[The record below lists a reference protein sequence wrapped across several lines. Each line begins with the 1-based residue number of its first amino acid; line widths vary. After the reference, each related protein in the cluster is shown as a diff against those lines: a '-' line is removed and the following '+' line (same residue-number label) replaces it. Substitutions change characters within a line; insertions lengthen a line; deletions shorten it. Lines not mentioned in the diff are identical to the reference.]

1 MQPFPQS
8 DTVPSVRERLLDS
21 AEKVVGRD
29 GVANLTLEAIARD
42 AGVSKG
48 GLLYHF
54 PSKSALIIAVVQ
66 RLARRFDSEQD
77 RAVAGDPHVAGASTR
92 AYLTT
97 RAEPPDP
104 QEEPIH
110 TALLAAAGTD
120 PHYLDPFRERFA
132 AWQARL
138 EADGIDPATATIVR
152 LATDGL
158 CLCTLLNL
166 AVPREELRRKVID
179 KLLLMTVPAEPGV
192 TES

>member
-1 MQPFPQS
+1 MESTPQG
-8 DTVPSVRERLLDS
+8 DATISVCDRLLNS
-21 AEKVVGRD
+21 AEQVAGRD
-29 GVANLTLEAIARD
+29 GVGNLTLEAVARH

-66 RLARRFDSEQD
+66 RLAERFDREQT
-77 RAVAGDPHVAGASTR
+77 RAVAGDSQSAGAFSR
-92 AYLTT
+92 AYLTI

-120 PHYLDPFRERFA
+120 AQYLDPFRERFA
-132 AWQARL
+132 AWQALL
-138 EADGIDPATATIVR
+138 EADGIDPATATIIR

-158 CLCTLLNL
+158 CFCTLLNL
-166 AVPREELRRKVID
+166 AVPTGELRRKVID
-179 KLLLMTVPAEPGV
+179 KLLRMTTPPESGVAE
-192 TES
+192 S

>member
-1 MQPFPQS
+1 MEAFPQRDVS
-8 DTVPSVRERLLDS
+8 ISVCDRLLNS
-21 AEKVVGRD
+21 AEQVVGRD
-29 GVANLTLEAIARD
+29 GVGNLTLEAVARH

-66 RLARRFDSEQD
+66 RLAERFDREQT
-77 RAVAGDPHVAGASTR
+77 RTVAGDFQGPGAFAR
-92 AYLTT
+92 AYLTI

-120 PHYLDPFRERFA
+120 QHYLDPFRERFA
-132 AWQARL
+132 AWQDQL
-138 EADGIDPATATIVR
+138 ETDGIDQATATIVR

-166 AVPREELRRKVID
+166 AVPTGELRRKVID
-179 KLLLMTVPAEPGV
+179 KLLKMTTPPESEAAE
-192 TES
+192 S